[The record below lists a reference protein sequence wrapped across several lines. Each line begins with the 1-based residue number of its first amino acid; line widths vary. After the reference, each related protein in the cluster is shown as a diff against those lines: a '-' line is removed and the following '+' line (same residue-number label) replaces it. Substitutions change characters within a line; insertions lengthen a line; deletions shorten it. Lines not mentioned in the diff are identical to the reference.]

1 MKKIFVLL
9 LVSLLFISCTKND
22 KWENLWEESVRIVDD
37 YVETLETSVWDARA
51 VKELIEWGQKN
62 LENEINSIY

>member
-22 KWENLWEESVRIVDD
+22 KWENLWEESIRIVDD